1 MIVVDASVVVDFLLA
16 QPPHYAA
23 IVALLRAHERELVAP
38 YLLDAEIGQ
47 VLRRLVRAG
56 SIDSE
61 RADEAI
67 TDFLALGIIR
77 YPHVPL
83 MRRAFE
89 LRDNTTYYDA
99 LYLALAET
107 LGVAFLTRD
116 GALRTVP
123 GHRARVDVLA

>member
-16 QPPHYAA
+16 EPPHYAA
-23 IVALLRAHERELVAP
+23 IVASMRAHEREIVAP
-38 YLLDAEIGQ
+38 HLLDAEIGQ

-56 SIDSE
+56 SIDSA

-67 TDFLALGIIR
+67 ADFLALGIIR

-89 LRDNTTYYDA
+89 LRDNTTFYDA
-99 LYLALAET
+99 LYLALAEA
-107 LGVAFLTRD
+107 LSVAFLTRD
-116 GALRTVP
+116 GALGTVP